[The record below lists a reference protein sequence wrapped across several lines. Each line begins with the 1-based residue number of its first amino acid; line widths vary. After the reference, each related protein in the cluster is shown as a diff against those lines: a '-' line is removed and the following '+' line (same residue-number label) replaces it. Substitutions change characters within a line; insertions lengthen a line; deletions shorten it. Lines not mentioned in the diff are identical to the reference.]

1 MSAAQK
7 TVFSEYEARKIGVK
21 FADSEKHEI
30 AECIGSVEDTAD
42 VKVITKK
49 CRGVVRKK
57 RIKPTGTGVMK
68 ISLHL
73 PWSWYVKIF
82 GMKLATLIDGVYAY
96 GEESVHESFSL
107 TELVEDEDGNEKL
120 KAYPNCTVETGKAT
134 KITNGAEEVAEV
146 ELEVSY
152 MPDDFGNGQY
162 EALASEITDETVVEK
177 WLEEFT
183 PELVRTTSA

>member
-1 MSAAQK
+1 MSTQK
-7 TVFSEYEARKIGVK
+7 TVFSEYEVRKIGVK
-21 FADSEKHEI
+21 FADSEKHEF
-30 AECIGSVEDTAD
+30 AECIGNVEDTAD
-42 VKVITKK
+42 VKGITKK

-57 RIKPTGTGVMK
+57 RVKPTGTGVLK
-68 ISLHL
+68 ISFHC
-73 PWSWYVKIF
+73 PWEWYVKIF

-96 GEESVHESFSL
+96 GEESVHEDFSL
-107 TELVEDEDGNEKL
+107 TELIKDEDGNEKL
-120 KAYPNCTVETGKAT
+120 KAYPVCTVETGKAT
-134 KITNGAEEVAEV
+134 KVENGAEEVAEI

-162 EALASEITDETVVEK
+162 EALAAEVDATVAEK

>member
-21 FADSEKHEI
+21 FADSEKHEF
-30 AECIGSVEDTAD
+30 AECIGTVEDTAD

-57 RIKPTGTGVMK
+57 RVKPTGTGVMK
-68 ISLHL
+68 ISLHC
-73 PWSWYVKIF
+73 PWAWYVKIF

-96 GEESVHESFSL
+96 GEESVHEEFSL
-107 TELVEDEDGNEKL
+107 TELVEDEDGNEKY
-120 KAYPNCTVETGKAT
+120 KAYPKCTVETGKAT
-134 KITNGAEEVAEV
+134 KIENGAEEVAEI

-152 MPDDFGNGQY
+152 MPDEFGNGQY
-162 EALASEITDETVVEK
+162 EALASEIDETVAEK
-177 WLEEFT
+177 WLEDFT
-183 PELVRTTSA
+183 PEMVRITTA

>member
-21 FADSEKHEI
+21 FADSEKHEF

-57 RIKPTGTGVMK
+57 RVKATGTGVLK
-68 ISLHL
+68 ISLHC
-73 PWSWYVKIF
+73 PWAWYVKAF

-96 GEESVHESFSL
+96 GEESVHEEFSL

-120 KAYPNCTVETGKAT
+120 KAYPNCVIETGKAT
-134 KITNGAEEVAEV
+134 KVENGADEVAEI

-152 MPDDFGNGQY
+152 MPDEFGNGQY
-162 EALASEITDETVVEK
+162 EALASEIEETVSEK

>member
-57 RIKPTGTGVMK
+57 RVKPTGTGVMK

-96 GEESVHESFSL
+96 GEESVHESFSF

-134 KITNGAEEVAEV
+134 KVTNGAEEVAEV

-152 MPDDFGNGQY
+152 MPDDYGNGQY
-162 EALASEITDETVVEK
+162 EALASEIEETLATK
-177 WLEEFT
+177 WLEDFT
-183 PELVRTTSA
+183 PELVRTTTA

>member
-1 MSAAQK
+1 MAAQN

-21 FADSEKHEI
+21 FADSTKFET

-57 RIKPTGTGVMK
+57 RVKATGTGVLK
-68 ISLHL
+68 LSLHL
-73 PWSWYVKIF
+73 PWSWYIKIF
-82 GMKLATLIDGVYAY
+82 GMTDAALKDGVYAY
-96 GEESVHESFSL
+96 GEDSVHGDFAL
-107 TELVEDEDGNEKL
+107 TELVEDEDGNEKF
-120 KAYPNCTVETGKAT
+120 KTYPCCTVETGKAT

-152 MPDDFGNGQY
+152 MPDEYGNGQY
-162 EALASEITDETVVEK
+162 EALASEVDSTISSK
-177 WLEEFT
+177 WLEQFT
-183 PELVRTTSA
+183 PELVRTTTA